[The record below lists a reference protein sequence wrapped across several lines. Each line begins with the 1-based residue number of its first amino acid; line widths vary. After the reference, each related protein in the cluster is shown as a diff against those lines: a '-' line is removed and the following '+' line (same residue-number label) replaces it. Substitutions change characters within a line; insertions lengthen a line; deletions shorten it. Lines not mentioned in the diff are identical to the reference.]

1 MGPSIPKV
9 AIITRTKNRT
19 IFLRRAIHSILSQ
32 TFQDWLV
39 VIVNDGGD
47 KEAVD
52 ILVEEFAEKWQGRIK
67 VIHHQHATG
76 MEAASNH
83 GIRESKSYYLA
94 ILDDDDTWDPTFL
107 EKCVTYLDN
116 RNFPE
121 IAGVV
126 TQVVEVFERVEDDK
140 IIEERKQPLDSL
152 NHQYLVPLSAM
163 AGRNL
168 FTSNSFVYER
178 KALDKIGYYRE
189 DFSVL
194 GDWEFN
200 LRFLCKYEIA
210 VIAEKLAFYHKRVPT
225 AAPEFQNSLFA
236 ETAKGHQAQLVLL
249 QNSILR
255 QDLEKNGA
263 GLSQF
268 MNNNREIY
276 HLNQRISDI
285 DHHFDHHLNCMEL
298 RLNYAPLLKNI
309 TDAIVELN
317 KNIVKINQ
325 EVLAMRQEIK
335 QMNFDTVRIRLQILK
350 KILQW
355 PAKIGKKLLANFH

>member
-1 MGPSIPKV
+1 MGASIPKV

-19 IFLRRAIHSILSQ
+19 VFLQRAINSILAQ
-32 TFQDWLV
+32 TFHDWLLV
-39 VIVNDGGD
+39 LVNDGGE
-47 KEAVD
+47 KKAVD
-52 ILVEEFAEKWQGRIK
+52 ALVEEFAGQFQRRIQ
-67 VIHHQHATG
+67 VIHHDRTAG

-83 GIRESKSYYLA
+83 GIKESKSLYLT

-107 EKCVTYLDN
+107 EKCVNYLDN
-116 RNFPE
+116 RNFSE

-126 TQVVEVFERVEDDK
+126 THVVQVFERVEDGK
-140 IIEERKQPLDSL
+140 IVKQKEEPLDL
-152 NHQYLVPLSAM
+152 LGQHTLVPLPALPE
-163 AGRNL
+163 RNL

-178 KALDKIGYYRE
+178 KVIDEIGYYRE

-200 LRFLCKYEIA
+200 LRFLRKYEIG
-210 VIAEKLAFYHKRVPT
+210 VLAEKLAFYHKRECT
-225 AAPEFQNSLFA
+225 SAQEFQNSLIA
-236 ETAKGHQAQLVLL
+236 ETTKGHQAQLVLL
-249 QNSILR
+249 QNNILR
-255 QDLEKNGA
+255 QDLEKNCA

-268 MNNNREIY
+268 MNINHEMY

-285 DHHFDHHLNCMEL
+285 DQRISDLNFG
-298 RLNYAPLLKNI
+298 PLLKNI

-325 EVLAMRQEIK
+325 EVLSMRQEIEE
-335 QMNFDTVRIRLQILK
+335 MNFDTVRVRLQVLK

-355 PAKIGKKLLANFH
+355 PAKVGKKLLGAGIK